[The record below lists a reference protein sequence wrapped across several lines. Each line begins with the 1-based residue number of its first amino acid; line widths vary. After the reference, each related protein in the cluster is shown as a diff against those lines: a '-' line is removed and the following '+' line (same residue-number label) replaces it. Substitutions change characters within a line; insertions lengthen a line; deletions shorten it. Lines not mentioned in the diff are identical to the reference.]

1 VSSVGWSLGK
11 LTDRCARRAGLR
23 VEDPD
28 VIATEPDLIERS
40 AAEEAIRDAL
50 RSGARG
56 EGIAALLVGTSGIG
70 KTAMLNWAT
79 ALARQ
84 EGFVVAHAVA
94 SPMERGLPFGLF
106 GQAIVALG
114 GNPVEDVAELARA
127 GGQSARFYR
136 TLRWLG
142 ERSEERPL
150 VMAFDDLHWADADSL
165 ELLGFLCRRLSGS
178 RVAVLGTLR
187 PEPPLAYVLAQD
199 LASAQRA
206 RLNTLEPLSRDGAA
220 QLLSRILGRSPD
232 RDEAGELWRACAG
245 TPLLLE
251 AAGRSVAEGTPPH
264 QLENGPSGD
273 LSLLLRRFAGAS
285 NKGFDY
291 VKAGAILGIHFDHT
305 KAAALSGVAPSAADA
320 ALLQLVRAGVLEDRG
335 ADNVA
340 FVHPLFVQALL
351 DIQPSALRKRQHAA
365 AFALVVAEH
374 GPDALAAE
382 HAALAGLVGDPI
394 AVEITARAGKAALA
408 QGALRAAS
416 THLENALRLA
426 GEDPPV
432 DLVLLYGQ
440 ALVAQAEV
448 EKPRVLC
455 AELLARD
462 LDASARQQALRLL
475 ARVESLASRPSRAQQ
490 LFTQAAAVALDPG
503 ERVEVLC
510 DALLTCLAS
519 APGEWVLDT
528 ARRALAIAAD
538 QSPQQR
544 LLRFVESYAALVC
557 RCDAREAVSFTEEV
571 IRVGA
576 RAAWPAQGWN
586 VTIAVHALNT
596 CKLLENFD
604 GARAIFEHEYA
615 EAVQAGAPVLMSALA
630 VAYADVL
637 LRLGRLQ
644 EAIELVEHTSTL
656 FDRRV
661 QPWADLA
668 AAVLYSELGLDA
680 RSRSHVE
687 ALREFQADIPPE
699 QYAIVSLWLHLLDG
713 RQAFAAG
720 LHEQASDTMLRAAE
734 IATLGGRIEPCMVPW
749 AGVALD
755 AHLAAGRLDRAR
767 EVLAE
772 LELRAATLPSRWPRA
787 VVALG
792 HAGLAAAEGS
802 RELADERY
810 AEAIN
815 CFAELS
821 QPLELAQALISFGT
835 FQRRTGRP
843 RDAREPLARA
853 VGICEGM
860 HAERL
865 ARLARAEL
873 AASGG
878 RRRRRSE
885 DGSALTPQ
893 ERRVAALAAD
903 GLANGQIAAALHLS
917 PKTISFHLQRVYLKL
932 GIHSRR
938 DLIRRAEEFS
948 PEP

>member
-1 VSSVGWSLGK
+1 M
-11 LTDRCARRAGLR
+11 A
-23 VEDPD
+23 
-28 VIATEPDLIERS
+28 IEPDLIERS

-56 EGIAALLVGTSGIG
+56 DGIAALLVGTSGIG
-70 KTAMLNWAT
+70 KTAMLNWAIQ
-79 ALARQ
+79 LARE
-84 EGFVVAHAVA
+84 EGFVVAHAAA
-94 SPMERGLPFGLF
+94 SPMEQGLPFGLL

-136 TLRWLG
+136 TLRWLS

-150 VMAFDDLHWADADSL
+150 VMALDDLHWADADSL

-206 RLNTLEPLSRDGAA
+206 RLSTLEPLSRDGAA
-220 QLLSRILGRSPD
+220 QLLSRVLGRSPD

-251 AAGRSVAEGTPPH
+251 AAGRAVAEGTPLH

-273 LSLLLRRFAGAS
+273 RSLLLRRFADAGS
-285 NKGFDY
+285 KGFDY
-291 VKAGAILGIHFDHT
+291 VKAGAILGIRFDHT
-305 KAAALSGVAPSAADA
+305 KAAALSGVAPSAADD
-320 ALLQLVRAGVLEDRG
+320 ALVQLVRVGVLEDRG

-382 HAALAGLVGDPI
+382 HAALAGLVGDPL

-416 THLENALRLA
+416 THLESALRLA
-426 GEDPPV
+426 AEDPPV

-440 ALVAQAEV
+440 ALVARAEV

-475 ARVESLASRPSRAQQ
+475 ARVESLANRPSQAQQ
-490 LFTQAAAVALDPG
+490 LFMQAAAVALDPAD
-503 ERVEVLC
+503 RVEVLC
-510 DALLTCLAS
+510 DALLTCLTS

-528 ARRALAIAAD
+528 ARRALAIVAD
-538 QSPQQR
+538 SSPQQR

-557 RCDAREAVSFTEEV
+557 RCDAREAVPFAEEV

-576 RAAWPAQGWN
+576 RAAGPAQGWN

-596 CKLLENFD
+596 CKMLENFD

-637 LRLGRLQ
+637 LRLGRLR
-644 EAIELVEHTSTL
+644 EAIELVEHTSAL
-656 FDRRV
+656 FDRRI

-680 RSRSHVE
+680 RSRAHIE
-687 ALREFQADIPPE
+687 ALREFQADIPAE
-699 QYAIVSLWLHLLDG
+699 QYAVVSLWLHLLGG
-713 RQAFAAG
+713 RKALAAG

-734 IATLGGRIEPCMVPW
+734 IATIGGRIEPCMVPW

-755 AHLAAGRLDRAR
+755 AHLAADRLERAR
-767 EVLAE
+767 EVLSE

-787 VVALG
+787 VIALG
-792 HAGLAAAEGS
+792 HAGLAAVEGS
-802 RELADERY
+802 RELADERF
-810 AEAIN
+810 AEAVDR
-815 CFAELS
+815 FAELS

-865 ARLARAEL
+865 ARVARAEL

-917 PKTISFHLQRVYLKL
+917 PKTISFHLQRVYSKL
-932 GIHSRR
+932 DIHSRR

>member
-1 VSSVGWSLGK
+1 M
-11 LTDRCARRAGLR
+11 
-23 VEDPD
+23 
-28 VIATEPDLIERS
+28 ATEPDLIERS

-56 EGIAALLVGTSGIG
+56 DGIAALLVGTSGIG
-70 KTAMLNWAT
+70 KTAVLNWAT
-79 ALARQ
+79 QLARE

-106 GQAIVALG
+106 GQAIVTLG

-165 ELLGFLCRRLSGS
+165 DLLGFLCRRLSGS
-178 RVAVLGTLR
+178 RVAILGTLR

-206 RLNTLEPLSRDGAA
+206 RVSTLEPLSHDGAV

-232 RDEAGELWRACAG
+232 RDEADELWRACAG

-251 AAGRSVAEGTPPH
+251 AAGRAVAEGTPLH

-273 LSLLLRRFAGAS
+273 LSLLLRRFADAGG
-285 NKGFDY
+285 KGFDY

-305 KAAALSGVAPSAADA
+305 KATALAGVAPGVADD
-320 ALLQLVRAGVLEDRG
+320 ALVQLVRAGVLEDRG
-335 ADNVA
+335 SDSVA

-382 HAALAGLVGDPI
+382 HAALAGLVGDPL

-426 GEDPPV
+426 AEDPPV

-448 EKPRVLC
+448 EKPRALC

-462 LDASARQQALRLL
+462 LDASARQQTLRLL
-475 ARVESLASRPSRAQQ
+475 ARVESLANRPSHAQQ
-490 LFTQAAAVALDPG
+490 LFTQAAAVAFDPAD
-503 ERVEVLC
+503 RVEVLC

-519 APGEWVLDT
+519 APGEWVLET
-528 ARRALAIAAD
+528 ARQALAIVAD
-538 QSPQQR
+538 QSPQER
-544 LLRFVESYAALVC
+544 LLRFVESYASLVC
-557 RCDAREAVSFTEEV
+557 RCDARGAVPFTEEV

-576 RAAWPAQGWN
+576 RAAGPAQGWN

-596 CKLLENFD
+596 CKMLENFD

-637 LRLGRLQ
+637 LRLGRLR
-644 EAIELVEHTSTL
+644 EAIELVEQTSAL
-656 FDRRV
+656 FDRRI

-668 AAVLYSELGLDA
+668 AAVLYGELGLDA
-680 RSRSHVE
+680 RSGAHIE
-687 ALREFQADIPPE
+687 ALRQFQADIPAE
-699 QYAIVSLWLHLLDG
+699 QYAVVSLWLHLLDG
-713 RQAFAAG
+713 RKALAAG

-734 IATLGGRIEPCMVPW
+734 IATIGGRIEPCMVPW

-755 AHLAAGRLDRAR
+755 AHLAADRLDRAR

-772 LELRAATLPSRWPRA
+772 LELRAATLPSGWPRA
-787 VVALG
+787 VIALG
-792 HAGLAAAEGS
+792 HAALAAAEGS
-802 RELADERY
+802 RDLADERF
-810 AEAIN
+810 AEAIDR
-815 CFAELS
+815 FAELA

-865 ARLARAEL
+865 ARVARAEL

-893 ERRVAALAAD
+893 ERRVAALAAN
-903 GLANGQIAAALHLS
+903 GLANGQIASALHLS

-932 GIHSRR
+932 DIHSRR

-948 PEP
+948 HEP